1 MKVIIK
7 SREDCRFCTEAKMF
21 LQGMDIE
28 YNEEHQPEGRVPQ
41 IYIDDEFI
49 GGYQEL
55 IEWATNV

>member
-1 MKVIIK
+1 
-7 SREDCRFCTEAKMF
+7 MF

-55 IEWATNV
+55 IEWAMNV